1 MTKYL
6 ISKSKLIFVEIVLFA
21 EFQRFEGFV
30 VKVKDLTSKIALS
43 CPFPLQQRQ
52 LETFLITIC
61 LYRSLLRVIQ
71 TFSTYPCLS
80 SELKKFS
87 HIVLGEYT
95 EVVARI

>member
-1 MTKYL
+1 MKKYS

-30 VKVKDLTSKIALS
+30 AKVKDLTSKIALS

-52 LETFLITIC
+52 FETFLIKIS

-71 TFSTYPCLS
+71 TFSTHPCLS

-87 HIVLGEYT
+87 HTVLGEYT
-95 EVVARI
+95 AVVARI